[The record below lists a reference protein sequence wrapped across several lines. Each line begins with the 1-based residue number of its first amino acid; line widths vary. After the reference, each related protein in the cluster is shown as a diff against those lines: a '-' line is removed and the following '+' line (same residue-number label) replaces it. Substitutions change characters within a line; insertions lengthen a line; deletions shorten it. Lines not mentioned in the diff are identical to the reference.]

1 MHGMWSLLLR
11 CPTQTA
17 AWTGAVATRIV
28 LPLRQPSVSV
38 WRNWEVVCRTVGL
51 GAIGLSV
58 LAEGGQVQPG
68 SILAGI
74 IVLIASTFC
83 AYRAGEMEAED
94 DRFN

>member
-1 MHGMWSLLLR
+1 MQVSAGI
-11 CPTQTA
+11 
-17 AWTGAVATRIV
+17 GAVVARIT
-28 LPLRQPSVSV
+28 LPLRRPSVSV
-38 WRNWEVVCRTVGL
+38 WRNWEVVCRAAGL

-74 IVLIASTFC
+74 IVLIASTYC

-94 DRFN
+94 DRFR